1 VLRDGIRMR
10 GVTFRYPGT
19 DRTAVIDVDLFLP
32 AGATVALVGDNGAGK
47 TTLVKLLARLYD
59 PTEGCVTVD
68 GRDLRDIDP
77 HAWRSRVSAAF
88 QDFVKFEFT
97 ARTSVGLGD
106 LPRRDDDRAVA
117 SALRRGDALAVV
129 DGLPRG
135 LDTQLGT
142 RFEGGTDLSQGQW
155 QRLALARAFMR
166 PDPVLLLLDEPAAA
180 LDPAAEEA
188 LLHTF
193 TVGARAAA
201 ARSGAVTVLV
211 THRISSGRLADLVV
225 VLEHGRVVETGS
237 HADLLSAGGRY
248 AELYELQAR
257 AYR

>member
-1 VLRDGIRMR
+1 
-10 GVTFRYPGT
+10 
-19 DRTAVIDVDLFLP
+19 
-32 AGATVALVGDNGAGK
+32 
-47 TTLVKLLARLYD
+47 
-59 PTEGCVTVD
+59 
-68 GRDLRDIDP
+68 
-77 HAWRSRVSAAF
+77 VSAAF
-88 QDFVKFEFT
+88 QNFVKFEFT

-106 LPRRDDDRAVA
+106 LPRLDDDRAVV
-117 SALRRGDALAVV
+117 SALRRADALAVV
-129 DGLPRG
+129 DRLPRG

-188 LLHTF
+188 LLRTF
-193 TVGARAAA
+193 TGAARAAA
-201 ARSGAVTVLV
+201 AHSGAITVLV
-211 THRISSGRLADLVV
+211 THRISSARLADLVV

-237 HADLLSAGGRY
+237 HAALLSAGGRY
-248 AELYELQAR
+248 AELHELQAR